1 VTDEL
6 REELLTKIGKPIG
19 SSARSGA
26 PDPVNVTMI
35 RHWVDALDDRNPAYD
50 ENLATATRFGDI
62 VAPPAMLQTWTM
74 GRPTIAGIAERGG
87 SAGDVGAES
96 PLAVMAA
103 AGFTGTLATNSVLTF
118 DRYLRVGD
126 ALSSDTSLESVSEQK
141 HTGLGRGY
149 FVTWSNR
156 YFDVDG
162 AAVGNQLFTVFK
174 FAPGP
179 PPDQPRSG
187 SGREATTPPTGEQLP
202 PFDLDVTA
210 TVIVAGAIASR
221 DFMPV
226 HHDRD
231 FAIAQGAPDIFM
243 NILTSNGYVSRYVT
257 DWSGPDSQ
265 VRQISTRLGAP
276 AIPGKQLQ
284 FRGRVAGETTE
295 GDKRRLAVNL
305 RADSDLGTH
314 LTATV
319 ELTVP
324 SV

>member
-1 VTDEL
+1 VY
-6 REELLTKIGKPIG
+6 G
-19 SSARSGA
+19 
-26 PDPVNVTMI
+26 
-35 RHWVDALDDRNPAYD
+35 
-50 ENLATATRFGDI
+50 TRFGEI

-87 SAGDVGAES
+87 SAGDVGADS

-103 AGFTGTLATNSVLTF
+103 AGYTGTLATNSVLTF
-118 DRYLRVGD
+118 DRYLRIGD
-126 ALSSDTSLESVSEQK
+126 VLSSDTALESVSEQK

-149 FVTWSNR
+149 FVAWSNR
-156 YFDVDG
+156 YFDAEG
-162 AAVGNQLFTVFK
+162 TAVGNQLFTVFK

-179 PPDQPRSG
+179 PPDKPRSVG
-187 SGREATTPPTGEQLP
+187 QRDAAPSPAGVDLP
-202 PFDLDVTA
+202 PLDLDVTA

-231 FAIAQGAPDIFM
+231 YAIAQGAPDIFM

-257 DWSGPDSQ
+257 DWSGQDSQ

-276 AIPGKQLQ
+276 AIPGKRLH
-284 FRGRVAGETTE
+284 FRGQVTGETTQGRQRHVE
-295 GDKRRLAVNL
+295 VSV
-305 RADSDLGTH
+305 RADSDLGNH

-319 ELTVP
+319 QVATPVP
-324 SV
+324 GTPA